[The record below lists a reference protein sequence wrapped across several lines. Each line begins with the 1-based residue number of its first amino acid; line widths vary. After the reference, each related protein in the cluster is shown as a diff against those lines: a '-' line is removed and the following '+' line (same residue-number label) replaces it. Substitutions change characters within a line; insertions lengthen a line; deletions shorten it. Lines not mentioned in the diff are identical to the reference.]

1 MAVFSFVNNNDS
13 SVYFTVETFRNEL
26 GFYESPFSPA
36 NAIGIYSNFTGI
48 NPEHLVTSSYIFSE
62 VIPPGSSSFTFIPT
76 SVISTGSVYF
86 RGTGDMNVTITI

>member
-13 SVYFTVETFRNEL
+13 TVYFTVETVRNEL

-36 NAIGIYSNFTGI
+36 NAIGTYSNFTGI

-62 VIPPGSSSFTFIPT
+62 VIPPGSSSFEFIP
-76 SVISTGSVYF
+76 SSSIATGSVYF
-86 RGTGDMNVTITI
+86 RGTGDLTVTVTI